1 MTRHSFAGRMI
12 MSVRPAFLGA
22 LLKKL
27 LFIRRIETDTLMGRF
42 YLDPASYLGLKL
54 LETGLYEPGM
64 LETVKH
70 FLEPGG
76 VFVDVGANEG
86 YFTVVGSNRVGSDGR
101 VVAVEPQSRLQAVL
115 ERNLALNGCKNVALE
130 PVAISDQRGQA
141 VLHLTPGVNNSASS
155 LIRPTRYMLARE
167 TVSCAT
173 LEEIFDRCKI
183 EVCDLLKIDIEGWE
197 YEAVLG
203 SPALFRDRR
212 VKAVA
217 LELHPNLL
225 ARRGLDGGKIES
237 FLVESGYRRQP
248 DWPTLV
254 WVHP

>member
-1 MTRHSFAGRMI
+1 MGI
-12 MSVRPAFLGA
+12 RPAPLGA
-22 LLKKL
+22 VLKRL
-27 LFIRRIETDTLMGRF
+27 LFVKRCEASTEEGLF
-42 YLDPASYLGLKL
+42 WLDPASYLGLRV
-54 LETGLYEPGM
+54 LETGFYEPEM
-64 LETVKH
+64 ISTVKR
-70 FLEPGG
+70 FLSAGG
-76 VFVDVGANEG
+76 TFVDVGANEG
-86 YFTVVGSNRVGSDGR
+86 YFTVVGSKRVGPNGQ
-101 VVAVEPQSRLQAVL
+101 VVAVEPQLRLQAVL
-115 ERNLALNGCKNVALE
+115 ERNLALNGCKNVVLE
-130 PVAISDQRGQA
+130 PVAVSDKLGHA
-141 VLHLTPGVNNSASS
+141 VLHLAPGVNNSASS
-155 LIRPTRYMLARE
+155 LIRPTRYVLARE

-237 FLVESGYRRQP
+237 FLVECGYRIQP

-254 WVHP
+254 WVQS